1 MNSENRNFILAIVLS
16 MIVWVGYSMMIEK
29 PPLPA
34 KNIAPAQTIE
44 RPVQQVKKILSKS
57 EALSSDP
64 RIAINTPKLKGSI
77 SLKGARF
84 DDLELKEYKQDT
96 KEGSPSVVLLSP
108 SNAPNGYL
116 IESGWVGE
124 GRASL
129 AFPGPETVW
138 RSSSAELSVGKPVTL
153 SWMNPEGVLF
163 ERVIEIDDKYMFKV
177 TEKVKNT
184 TSSDI
189 NVSNWAVISRMGLPA
204 TSDYMVL
211 HEGAIGMVNGK
222 LKELEYKKLKEKPM
236 EEVNA
241 SGWIG
246 FTDKYWLTS
255 LIPQDKI
262 KVSARFK
269 VTSDSGVDVYQAEYI
284 TPQVLVKSG
293 DVYQTTHHI
302 FAGAKILDML
312 DAYEVTHNLD
322 HFDLAVD
329 FGWFYFLTKPLFYAM
344 SFLYGFL
351 GNFGWAIVVL
361 TILAKAIMFPFANK
375 SYHSMSRM
383 KVLQPEMER
392 LKQKYG
398 DDKVRMQQE
407 LMAFYKANNL
417 NPVGGC
423 LPMLIQIPV
432 FFALYKVLFVSIE
445 MRHAPFFGWIHDLS
459 APDPTSIFN
468 LFGLLSF
475 TPPDALMIGVWP
487 LIMALTMYLQQKMSP
502 QPADSTQAKM
512 MLLMPVLMLYLFA
525 SFPAGL
531 VIYWAWSNV
540 LSILQ
545 QWLQSKTV
553 VKGA

>member
-29 PPLPA
+29 PPVTA
-34 KNIAPAQTIE
+34 KNVASSGPVE
-44 RPVQQVKKILSKS
+44 LPVQPLKKILSKE
-57 EALSSDP
+57 EALSGDL

-96 KEGSPSVVLLSP
+96 KEGSPCVVLLSP
-108 SNAPNGYL
+108 SNTANGYL
-116 IESGWVGE
+116 IESGWMGE
-124 GRASL
+124 HLSS
-129 AFPGPETVW
+129 FPGPNTIW
-138 RSSSAELSVGKPVTL
+138 KSSSSELSVGKPVTL
-153 SWMNPEGVLF
+153 SWVSPEGVLF
-163 ERVIEIDDKYMFKV
+163 ERIIEIDDKYMFKI
-177 TEKVKNT
+177 TEKVNNS

-189 NVSNWAVISRMGLPA
+189 VASNWAVISRVGLPA

-222 LKELEYKKLKEKPM
+222 LKEIEYKKLKEKPM
-236 EEVNA
+236 EENNA

-255 LIPQDKI
+255 LIPQDKM
-262 KVSARFK
+262 KVNAKFK
-269 VTSDSGVDVYQAEYI
+269 VVSDSGVDVYQAEYT
-284 TPQVLVKSG
+284 TPQTIIKSG
-293 DVYQTTHHI
+293 QTYQTIHHV
-302 FAGAKILDML
+302 FAGAKILNML

-329 FGWFYFLTKPLFYAM
+329 FGWFYFLTKPLFHAM

-375 SYHSMSRM
+375 SYRSMSRM
-383 KVLQPEMER
+383 KILQPEMER

-398 DDKVRMQQE
+398 EDKVRMQQE

-417 NPVGGC
+417 NPLGGC

-475 TPPDALMIGVWP
+475 TPPGALMIGVWP
-487 LIMALTMYLQQKMSP
+487 LIMAFTMYLQQKMSP

-512 MLLMPVLMLYLFA
+512 MLLMPLLMLYLFA

-545 QWLQSKTV
+545 QWVQSRTV

>member
-1 MNSENRNFILAIVLS
+1 M
-16 MIVWVGYSMMIEK
+16 
-29 PPLPA
+29 
-34 KNIAPAQTIE
+34 
-44 RPVQQVKKILSKS
+44 
-57 EALSSDP
+57 
-64 RIAINTPKLKGSI
+64 
-77 SLKGARF
+77 
-84 DDLELKEYKQDT
+84 
-96 KEGSPSVVLLSP
+96 
-108 SNAPNGYL
+108 
-116 IESGWVGE
+116 
-124 GRASL
+124 
-129 AFPGPETVW
+129 
-138 RSSSAELSVGKPVTL
+138 
-153 SWMNPEGVLF
+153 
-163 ERVIEIDDKYMFKV
+163 
-177 TEKVKNT
+177 
-184 TSSDI
+184 
-189 NVSNWAVISRMGLPA
+189 NVSNWAVISRVGLPA

-222 LKELEYKKLKEKPM
+222 LKEFEYKKLKEKPM
-236 EEVNA
+236 EEINA

-255 LIPQDKI
+255 LIPQDKM
-262 KVSARFK
+262 KVNARFK
-269 VTSDSGVDVYQAEYI
+269 VTSDSGVDVYQAEYT

-293 DVYQTTHHI
+293 DIYQTTHHI

-312 DAYEVTHNLD
+312 DAYELTHNLD

-361 TILAKAIMFPFANK
+361 TILTKAIMFPFANK
-375 SYHSMSRM
+375 SYRSMSRM
-383 KVLQPEMER
+383 KILQPEMER

-407 LMAFYKANNL
+407 LMAFYKANSL
-417 NPVGGC
+417 NPLGGC

-468 LFGLLSF
+468 LFGLLNF
-475 TPPDALMIGVWP
+475 TPPAMLMIGVWP
-487 LIMALTMYLQQKMSP
+487 LIMAFTMYLQQKMSP

-512 MLLMPVLMLYLFA
+512 MLLMPLLMLYLFA

-545 QWLQSKTV
+545 QWLQSRTV